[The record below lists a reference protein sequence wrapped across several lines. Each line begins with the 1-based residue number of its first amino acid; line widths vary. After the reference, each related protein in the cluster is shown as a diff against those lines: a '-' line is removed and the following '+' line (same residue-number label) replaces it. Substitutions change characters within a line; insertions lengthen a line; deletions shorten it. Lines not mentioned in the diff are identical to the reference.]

1 MRTGAIIILLIIILI
16 FFKLWYVNSGVK
28 TVLLDSANLRK
39 KYHEK
44 IKAFEKELA
53 DWYPLG
59 HQESFRIDHGSNYYR
74 FFQRLG
80 EMHMVIAVN
89 KKDKV
94 VGVGCGMLR
103 SIPMKFKKNNI
114 WSNLS
119 SPARVWS
126 NSSSPARVWYIGD
139 VKISKKYRKRHIPWQ
154 LMRDSWWKIFKSA
167 CFYGISMDPKDKPN
181 PVIRLGKNI
190 PFVNFKIA
198 GTLLIYSCNFQEI
211 QKAMPIIYKHRG
223 LFCFVSLLGIKDI
236 ILKSNR
242 QPMPLLHVHWG
253 AEPERADHT
262 YQYPVPKYTH
272 MFCCPAWDPM
282 VIELASVNITT
293 QVTATI
299 LHCNMDQCDWK
310 FILTSS
316 I

>member
-1 MRTGAIIILLIIILI
+1 MRTGAIIILLIIILV

-28 TVLLDSANLRK
+28 TVLLDSANLRT

-59 HQESFRIDHGSNYYR
+59 HRESFKIDHGSDYYR

-80 EMHMVIAVN
+80 QMHMVIAVN

-103 SIPMKFKKNNI
+103 TVPIKFKKNNI
-114 WSNLS
+114 WSNS
-119 SPARVWS
+119 SFS
-126 NSSSPARVWYIGD
+126 KTQVWYIGD
-139 VKISKKYRKRHIPWQ
+139 VKISQKYRKRHIPWQ

-167 CFYGISMDPKDKPN
+167 RFYGISMDPKDKPN
-181 PVIRLGKNI
+181 PVVRLGSNI

-198 GTLLIYSCNFQEI
+198 GTLLIYSCGYEEI
-211 QKAMPIIYKHRG
+211 QRAMPIIYRHRG

-236 ILKSNR
+236 ILKSTE
-242 QPMPLLHVHWG
+242 QPIPLLHVHWG
-253 AEPERADHT
+253 AEPERASHI
-262 YQYPVPKYTH
+262 YQYPIPKYTH
-272 MFCCPAWDPM
+272 MFCSPAWDPM
-282 VIELASVNITT
+282 IIELASVNITT

-299 LHCNMDQCDWK
+299 LHCNMNQCDWK